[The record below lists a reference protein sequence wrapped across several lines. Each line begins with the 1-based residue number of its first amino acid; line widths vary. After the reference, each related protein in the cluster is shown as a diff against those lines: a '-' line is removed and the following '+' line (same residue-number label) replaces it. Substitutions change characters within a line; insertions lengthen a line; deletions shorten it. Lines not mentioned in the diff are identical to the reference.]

1 MDIGNVIAEQA
12 GTLIAEKIVNGKT
25 KDNVFT
31 RTFNMVKLLLSDP
44 EKADAHVFVQ
54 NGEIVAVIT
63 PDKEDLKT
71 GKKTRQIVL
80 KVKTREVG
88 DGDK

>member
-12 GTLIAEKIVNGKT
+12 GSMIADKLINGKT

-31 RTFNMVKLLLSDP
+31 RTFNLVKLLLADP

-63 PDKEDLKT
+63 PDKDEFKI

-88 DGDK
+88 DGD